1 MEIGLRGPTNLF
13 GHPTDKLLAD
23 LDVELSQWDAEAPK
37 SSVTKISFG
46 HFPLSFLASTNTG
59 KSLKDVFLK
68 HSISTY
74 LCGHLHA
81 RFGKNLKG
89 YHTPKSGKNYQF
101 KIHEGTLTDVGK
113 ENRSLKA
120 KSASEFWEWE
130 MGDWRTRAI
139 KIVPIDLGHV
149 SFLDTDFKSV
159 SRDMIIL
166 PTPLDS
172 QFMQRTLYWRDYKRQ
187 TMRTFYF

>member
-1 MEIGLRGPTNLF
+1 MHGPTNLF

-46 HFPLSFLASTNTG
+46 HFPLSFSASTNTG

-81 RFGKNLKG
+81 KFGKNLKR
-89 YHTPKSGKNYQF
+89 YHTPQSGKYYQF
-101 KIHEGTLTDVGK
+101 KIHEGTLSDVGK
-113 ENRSLKA
+113 ENCSAKA
-120 KSASEFWEWE
+120 KSEFWEWE
-130 MGDWRTRAI
+130 MGDWRSSRAMR
-139 KIVPIDLGHV
+139 IVAIDSGYV

-166 PTPLDS
+166 STPLDS

-187 TMRTFYF
+187 TIRTFYI